1 MSEADKQAPINDNEV
16 DDREEEVRDENQ
28 ENEEG
33 GGDGDGDGQAKR
45 GNRRQRRNPGNRR
58 RRRNT
63 NDEPEGPIEPIEIG
77 KGTGQEVTKW
87 SIRKQVWDFIE
98 DHNLANFPRPVHHRI
113 PNFKGAVNAAEKV
126 KDLEEFQVA
135 KVVKVNPDKPQQD
148 ARFFTLESEK
158 TLLVPTPRLRE
169 GLFNKITPPAD
180 CNKEILRTC
189 STSQGVRE
197 YSTPI
202 GLDDAVK
209 IDLVIIGS
217 VGVSREGYR
226 IGKGEGFADLEF
238 AMMKTMGAVNEN
250 TVVVTTVHDHQV
262 ISIPERLVEEHD
274 LTVDYIVTPT
284 EIIKTNCTK
293 PKPTGIIWSKLDRD
307 KLNRVPVLKL
317 LRKRERELG
326 TDVRLKGQEED
337 DGEDYINDE
346 PEEEKREND
355 ENSYRRRGPPRRRYR
370 NNYRRPRRRSND
382 VRNSE
387 SEEQTEEGEGQGQGQ
402 GQGRRPRNSARRG
415 RINRR
420 SHDPS
425 IYVGGLPR
433 SLRVS
438 EFKEK
443 IHDRSVQPLRVV
455 WHGGSGHAFLQFSNI
470 DVAEEAIQALKDL
483 DLGGRQ
489 IKVELARSNRG
500 DEDSRNEN
508 EADGEVNDAGSD

>member
-1 MSEADKQAPINDNEV
+1 MQ
-16 DDREEEVRDENQ
+16 
-28 ENEEG
+28 
-33 GGDGDGDGQAKR
+33 
-45 GNRRQRRNPGNRR
+45 
-58 RRRNT
+58 
-63 NDEPEGPIEPIEIG
+63 
-77 KGTGQEVTKW
+77 
-87 SIRKQVWDFIE
+87 
-98 DHNLANFPRPVHHRI
+98 
-113 PNFKGAVNAAEKV
+113 
-126 KDLEEFQVA
+126 
-135 KVVKVNPDKPQQD
+135 
-148 ARFFTLESEK
+148 
-158 TLLVPTPRLRE
+158 
-169 GLFNKITPPAD
+169 
-180 CNKEILRTC
+180 
-189 STSQGVRE
+189 
-197 YSTPI
+197 
-202 GLDDAVK
+202 
-209 IDLVIIGS
+209 
-217 VGVSREGYR
+217 
-226 IGKGEGFADLEF
+226 
-238 AMMKTMGAVNEN
+238 
-250 TVVVTTVHDHQV
+250 
-262 ISIPERLVEEHD
+262 
-274 LTVDYIVTPT
+274 
-284 EIIKTNCTK
+284 
-293 PKPTGIIWSKLDRD
+293 
-307 KLNRVPVLKL
+307 
-317 LRKRERELG
+317 
-326 TDVRLKGQEED
+326 GQEED
-337 DGEDYINDE
+337 DGEDFINDE

-387 SEEQTEEGEGQGQGQ
+387 SEEQTEEGEGQGQ